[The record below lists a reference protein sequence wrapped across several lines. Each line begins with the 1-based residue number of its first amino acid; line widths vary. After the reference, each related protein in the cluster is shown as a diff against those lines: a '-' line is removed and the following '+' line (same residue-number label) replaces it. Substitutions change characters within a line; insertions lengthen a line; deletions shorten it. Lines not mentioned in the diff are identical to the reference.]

1 MDLEEYQLDKFMKFT
16 NNIAFHEFFG
26 RKEHKELLCAFLSL
40 YFEVPY
46 KDIIDNINYLS
57 LDLEIDNLKK
67 YKYGVDLL
75 ITFNNDFL
83 VEVEMNNQFWK
94 GLLARNTIYMA
105 KALANEFDSGSTKE
119 DFEDIKPVIQINFNN
134 FNKPKNRDIVVYG
147 LNEKNTPNEYSDIL
161 EIHQINLVK
170 IKEKKYTDIGK
181 LKNYEKVG
189 LLMSSESIE
198 DVVRICKD
206 VLSEEDLE
214 KVVKRLYELNSD
226 KNLWTLYDKE
236 DLNRQISESKKRE
249 GLEQGEAIG
258 KKEGEIIGIKK
269 GSNQKAIEIA
279 KNMINEK
286 MDISIISKVTGLT
299 IDEINNIK

>member
-26 RKEHKELLCAFLSL
+26 RKEHKELLCTFLSL
-40 YFEVPY
+40 YFEIPY
-46 KDIIDNINYLS
+46 KDIIENINYLS
-57 LDLEIDNLKK
+57 LDLEIDNLRK

-75 ITFNNDFL
+75 ITFNNDSL
-83 VEVEMNNQFWK
+83 VEIEMNNQFWK
-94 GLLARNTIYMA
+94 GLKARNTIYMA

-119 DFEDIKPVIQINFNN
+119 DFEDTKPVIQINFNN
-134 FNKPKNRDIVVYG
+134 FNKPKNRDIVIYG

-170 IKEKKYTDIGK
+170 IREKKYTDIGK
-181 LKNYEKVG
+181 LKSYEKVG

-236 DLNRQISESKKRE
+236 DLNRQISESKKKE
-249 GLEQGEAIG
+249 GEAIG
-258 KKEGEIIGIKK
+258 KKAGEIIGIKK

-279 KNMINEK
+279 KNMLDKNMNIDLIS
-286 MDISIISKVTGLT
+286 DITGLT

>member
-1 MDLEEYQLDKFMKFT
+1 MNLEEYQLDKFMKFT

-26 RKEHKELLCAFLSL
+26 RKEHKELLCCLLSL

-46 KDIIDNINYLS
+46 KEIIDNINYLS
-57 LDLEIDNLKK
+57 LDLRIDNLRK
-67 YKYGVDLL
+67 YKFGVDLL

-94 GLLARNTIYMA
+94 GLKARNTIYMA

-119 DFEDIKPVIQINFNN
+119 DFEDTKPVIQINFNN
-134 FNKPKNRDIVVYG
+134 FNKPKNRDIVIYG

-170 IKEKKYTDIGK
+170 IREKKYTDIGK
-181 LKNYEKVG
+181 LKGYEKVG

-214 KVVKRLYELNSD
+214 KVVKRLYEVNSD

-249 GLEQGEAIG
+249 G
-258 KKEGEIIGIKK
+258 
-269 GSNQKAIEIA
+269 SNQKAKEIA
-279 KNMINEK
+279 KNMLDKNMNIELIS
-286 MDISIISKVTGLT
+286 DITGLT
-299 IDEINNIK
+299 IDEISKL

>member
-1 MDLEEYQLDKFMKFT
+1 MNLEEYQLDKFMKFT
-16 NNIAFHEFFG
+16 NNIVFHEFFG
-26 RKEHKELLCAFLSL
+26 RKEHKELLCTFLSL

-46 KDIIDNINYLS
+46 KEIFDNINYLS

-67 YKYGVDLL
+67 YKFGVDLL
-75 ITFNNDFL
+75 ITFNNDSL
-83 VEVEMNNQFWK
+83 VEIEMNNQFWK
-94 GLLARNTIYMA
+94 GLKARNTIYMA

-119 DFEDIKPVIQINFNN
+119 DFEYIKPVIQINFNN
-134 FNKPKNRDIVVYG
+134 FNKPKNRDIVIYG

-170 IKEKKYTDIGK
+170 IKEKKYTDVGK
-181 LKNYEKVG
+181 LKSYEKVG

-206 VLSEEDLE
+206 VLNEEDLE

-249 GLEQGEAIG
+249 GQAIG
-258 KKEGEIIGIKK
+258 KKEG
-269 GSNQKAIEIA
+269 KAEEKIEIA
-279 KNMINEK
+279 KNMLDKN
-286 MDISIISKVTGLT
+286 MDIKLISDITGLAVDEISKLT
-299 IDEINNIK
+299 